1 MTVAKY
7 LRLSAEDADLRRSGK
22 EESNSIVNQ
31 RNLLDAFI
39 DRTPDLSGS
48 RILEFC
54 DDGWSGKNFER
65 PAIKE
70 LLEQVRQG
78 LIHCVIVKD
87 MSRFGRDYLTVGNY
101 ISRVFP
107 FLGVRFIAI
116 NDGIDSIRPSDID
129 SLDTSFKALL
139 YDLYSR
145 DLSRK
150 TRSARRS
157 RAQKG
162 EYFGA
167 RPLYGYVKDPERKNH
182 LIIDLPAAEI
192 VRRIFSMVGGGMSI
206 AQTARVMNQQ
216 QAPTPMQDKTAKG
229 MYAAWN
235 CVGEVNFWTE
245 AMVLK
250 IVRDEQ
256 YTGST
261 VYGRRYYDKIGQSH
275 SVKVSKKDWIVV
287 PDVHE
292 PIVSREEFDRAQ
304 AALKEYKERD
314 VSAGTKAK
322 IRCGGCGHVME
333 RHNTKQPYYDC
344 RTLRVTDKYPCP
356 PEKIPEQEIHAAL
369 LDSLRSMAQ
378 IAVDMDKL
386 LIEQQK
392 EQMQDVA
399 AMRRS
404 LSALQEQVAQLKQ
417 QTKSKYEAFVLGEI
431 GKEVYLAV
439 KAMSRQK
446 EGFLSEQISK
456 LELTMEQTQVVDR
469 SKDGLAG
476 KLRPYLDMEQ
486 LTENILDNL
495 LEQVLVFP
503 GGRLEIRWKFRDELE
518 KLRQMVN
525 SER

>member
-7 LRLSAEDADLRRSGK
+7 LRLSAEDADLRQSGK

-39 DRTPDLSGS
+39 ERTPDLSGS
-48 RILEFC
+48 QILEFC

-70 LLEQVRQG
+70 LLEQTRQG
-78 LIHCVIVKD
+78 LIHCIIVKD

-101 ISRVFP
+101 ISKVFP

-157 RAQKG
+157 RARKG

-182 LIIDLPAAEI
+182 LIIDPPAAEI
-192 VRRIFSMVGGGMSI
+192 VHRIFSMVGSGMSI
-206 AQTARVMNQQ
+206 AQTARVLNQQ

-261 VYGRRYYDKIGQSH
+261 VYGRRYYDQIGQSH

-304 AALKEYKERD
+304 AALKEYKERE
-314 VSAGTKAK
+314 VSAGTKKK
-322 IRCGGCGHVME
+322 IRCGVCGHAME

-344 RTLRVTDKYPCP
+344 RTLRVTDKFPCP

-378 IAVDMDKL
+378 MAVDMDKL
-386 LIEQQK
+386 LREQQK
-392 EQMQDVA
+392 EKVQDVT
-399 AMRRS
+399 AMRRA
-404 LSALQEQVAQLKQ
+404 LSALQEQVSRLKQ
-417 QTKSKYEAFVLGEI
+417 QTKSQYEAFVLGEI
-431 GKEVYLAV
+431 GKEAYLAV
-439 KAMSRQK
+439 KAMARQK
-446 EGFLSEQISK
+446 EEILSEQIAK
-456 LELTMEQTQVVDR
+456 LELSMEQARLAD
-469 SKDGLAG
+469 SNKDGLAV
-476 KLRPYLDMEQ
+476 KLQPYLDVEQ
-486 LTENILDNL
+486 FTEDILDGL

-503 GGRLEIRWKFRDELE
+503 GGRLEIRWKFQDELE
-518 KLRQMVN
+518 RLRKMALG
-525 SER
+525 

>member
-7 LRLSAEDADLRRSGK
+7 LRLSAEDADLRQSGK
-22 EESNSIVNQ
+22 EESISFVNQ

-39 DRTPDLSGS
+39 ERTPDLSGS
-48 RILEFC
+48 KIVEFC
-54 DDGWSGKNFER
+54 DDGWNGKNFER

-70 LLEQVRQG
+70 LLEQTRQG
-78 LIHCVIVKD
+78 LIHCIIVKD

-101 ISRVFP
+101 ISKVFP
-107 FLGVRFIAI
+107 FLGVRFIAV

-182 LIIDLPAAEI
+182 LIIDPPAAEI
-192 VRRIFSMVGGGMSI
+192 VHRIFSMVGGGMSI
-206 AQTARVMNQQ
+206 AQIARAMNQQ
-216 QAPTPMQDKTAKG
+216 QAPTPMQGKTAKG

-261 VYGRRYYDKIGQSH
+261 VYGRRYYDRIGQSH

-314 VSAGTKAK
+314 VLAGTKTK
-322 IRCGGCGHVME
+322 IRCGVCGHAME

-344 RTLRVTDKYPCP
+344 RTLRVTDKFPCP
-356 PEKIPEQEIHAAL
+356 PEKIPEQEIHGAL
-369 LDSLRSMAQ
+369 LDSLRSMVQ
-378 IAVDMDKL
+378 MAVDMDKL
-386 LIEQQK
+386 LREQQK

-399 AMRRS
+399 AMRRA
-404 LSALQEQVAQLKQ
+404 LSALQEQVSQLKRQ
-417 QTKSKYEAFVLGEI
+417 AKGQYEAFVMGEI
-431 GKEVYLAV
+431 GKEAYLAA
-439 KAMSRQK
+439 KAVSRQK
-446 EGFLSEQISK
+446 EQILAEQISK
-456 LELTMEQTQVVDR
+456 LELSMEQVQLAD
-469 SKDGLAG
+469 SKKNGLAAQ
-476 KLRPYLDMEQ
+476 LQPYLNIEQ
-486 LTENILDNL
+486 LTEDILDDL
-495 LEQVLVFP
+495 LAQVLVFP
-503 GGRLEIRWKFRDELE
+503 GGRIEIQWKFRDELGR
-518 KLRQMVN
+518 LREMALG
-525 SER
+525 

>member
-7 LRLSAEDADLRRSGK
+7 LRLSSEDSDLRQSGR

-39 DRTPDLSGS
+39 ERTPDLSS
-48 RILEFC
+48 SKILEFC

-78 LIHCVIVKD
+78 LIHCIIVKD

-101 ISRVFP
+101 ISKVFP

-167 RPLYGYVKDPERKNH
+167 RPLYGYVKNSERKNH
-182 LIIDLPAAEI
+182 LIIDPPAAEI

-206 AQTARVMNQQ
+206 AQTARTMNQQ
-216 QAPTPMQDKTAKG
+216 RAPTPMQDKTAKG

-235 CVGEVNFWTE
+235 CVSEVNFWTE

-261 VYGRRYYDKIGQSH
+261 VYGRRYYDRIGQSH
-275 SVKVSKKDWIVV
+275 SVKVSKKTG
-287 PDVHE
+287 
-292 PIVSREEFDRAQ
+292 S
-304 AALKEYKERD
+304 L
-314 VSAGTKAK
+314 
-322 IRCGGCGHVME
+322 
-333 RHNTKQPYYDC
+333 C
-344 RTLRVTDKYPCP
+344 RVF
-356 PEKIPEQEIHAAL
+356 
-369 LDSLRSMAQ
+369 MN
-378 IAVDMDKL
+378 
-386 LIEQQK
+386 
-392 EQMQDVA
+392 
-399 AMRRS
+399 
-404 LSALQEQVAQLKQ
+404 LS
-417 QTKSKYEAFVLGEI
+417 
-431 GKEVYLAV
+431 
-439 KAMSRQK
+439 
-446 EGFLSEQISK
+446 
-456 LELTMEQTQVVDR
+456 
-469 SKDGLAG
+469 
-476 KLRPYLDMEQ
+476 
-486 LTENILDNL
+486 
-495 LEQVLVFP
+495 FP
-503 GGRLEIRWKFRDELE
+503 GKNLTGRKPL
-518 KLRQMVN
+518 
-525 SER
+525 

>member
-7 LRLSAEDADLRRSGK
+7 LRLSAEDADLRQSGK

-39 DRTPDLSGS
+39 ERTADLSGS
-48 RILEFC
+48 KILEFC

-70 LLEQVRQG
+70 LLEQTRQG
-78 LIHCVIVKD
+78 LIHCIIVKD

-101 ISRVFP
+101 ISKVFP
-107 FLGVRFIAI
+107 FLGVRFIAV
-116 NDGIDSIRPSDID
+116 NDGIDSIRPSNID

-182 LIIDLPAAEI
+182 LIIDPPAAKI
-192 VRRIFSMVGGGMSI
+192 VRHIFSMVGSGMSI
-206 AQTARVMNQQ
+206 AQTAKVLNHQQ
-216 QAPTPMQDKTAKG
+216 ILTPMQYKTAAGSFVNWHCISK
-229 MYAAWN
+229 
-235 CVGEVNFWTE
+235 ENFWTE
-245 AMVLK
+245 AAVLRV
-250 IVRDEQ
+250 VRDEQ

-261 VYGRRYYDKIGQSH
+261 VYGRRYYDIIGQSH
-275 SVKVSKKDWIVV
+275 SVKVSKMDWIIV

-304 AALKEYKERD
+304 AALREYKERD
-314 VSAGTKAK
+314 VPAGTKTK
-322 IRCGGCGHVME
+322 IRCGVCGHAME

-344 RTLRVTDKYPCP
+344 RTLRVTDKFPCP
-356 PEKIPEQEIHAAL
+356 PEKIPEQIIHAAL

-378 IAVDMDKL
+378 MAVDMDKL
-386 LIEQQK
+386 LREQQK
-392 EQMQDVA
+392 EKVQDVA
-399 AMRRS
+399 AIRRT
-404 LSALQEQVAQLKQ
+404 LTALQEQVSQLTRQ
-417 QTKSKYEAFVLGEI
+417 MKSQYEAFVMGEI
-431 GKEVYLAV
+431 GKDAYLAA
-439 KAMSRQK
+439 KAVSRQK
-446 EGFLSEQISK
+446 KEILTEQISK
-456 LELTMEQTQVVDR
+456 LELSMKQVQLAN
-469 SKDGLAG
+469 SNENGLAAQ
-476 KLRPYLDMEQ
+476 LQPYLNIEQ
-486 LTENILDNL
+486 ITECVLDDL
-495 LEQVLVFP
+495 LAQVLVFS
-503 GGRLEIRWKFRDELE
+503 GGRFEIQWKFRDELE
-518 KLRQMVN
+518 RLRWMALK
-525 SER
+525 

>member
-7 LRLSAEDADLRRSGK
+7 LRISAEDADLRQSRK
-22 EESNSIVNQ
+22 EESNSIINQ

-39 DRTPDLSGS
+39 KRTPDLSGS
-48 RILEFC
+48 KIIEFC

-70 LLEQVRQG
+70 LLKQTRQG
-78 LIHCVIVKD
+78 LIHCIIVKD

-101 ISRVFP
+101 ISKVFP

-182 LIIDLPAAEI
+182 LIIDPPAAKI
-192 VRRIFSMVGGGMSI
+192 VRHIFSMVGSGMSI
-206 AQTARVMNQQ
+206 AQTAKVLNHQQ
-216 QAPTPMQDKTAKG
+216 IPTPMQYKTAAGSFVNWHCISK
-229 MYAAWN
+229 
-235 CVGEVNFWTE
+235 ENFWTE
-245 AMVLK
+245 AAVLRV
-250 IVRDEQ
+250 VRDEQ

-261 VYGRRYYDKIGQSH
+261 VYGRRYYDIVGQSH
-275 SVKVSKKDWIVV
+275 SVKVSKKDWIIV

-292 PIVSREEFDRAQ
+292 PIVSREEYDQAQ

-314 VSAGTKAK
+314 VPAGTKTK
-322 IRCGGCGHVME
+322 IRCGVCGHAME
-333 RHNTKQPYYDC
+333 RHNAKQPYYDC
-344 RTLRVTDKYPCP
+344 RTLRVTDKFPCP

-386 LIEQQK
+386 LI
-392 EQMQDVA
+392 
-399 AMRRS
+399 
-404 LSALQEQVAQLKQ
+404 
-417 QTKSKYEAFVLGEI
+417 
-431 GKEVYLAV
+431 
-439 KAMSRQK
+439 SR
-446 EGFLSEQISK
+446 L
-456 LELTMEQTQVVDR
+456 
-469 SKDGLAG
+469 
-476 KLRPYLDMEQ
+476 
-486 LTENILDNL
+486 
-495 LEQVLVFP
+495 
-503 GGRLEIRWKFRDELE
+503 
-518 KLRQMVN
+518 
-525 SER
+525 

>member
-1 MTVAKY
+1 MTVTKY
-7 LRLSAEDADLRRSGK
+7 LRLSAEDADLRQSGK

-39 DRTPDLSGS
+39 ERTPDLSGS
-48 RILEFC
+48 KIIEFC

-70 LLEQVRQG
+70 LLEQIRQG
-78 LIHCVIVKD
+78 LIHFIIVKD

-101 ISRVFP
+101 ISKVFP

-116 NDGIDSIRPSDID
+116 NDGIGSIRSSDID

-157 RAQKG
+157 WAQKG

-182 LIIDLPAAEI
+182 LIIDPPAAEI
-192 VRRIFSMVGGGMSI
+192 VHRIFSTVGGGVSI
-206 AQTARVMNQQ
+206 AQTARAMNQQ
-216 QAPTPMQDKTAKG
+216 QAPTTMQDKTAKG

-235 CVGEVNFWTE
+235 FVGEVNFWTE

-261 VYGRRYYDKIGQSH
+261 VYGRRYYDRIGQSH
-275 SVKVSKKDWIVV
+275 SVKVSKKDWIIV

-314 VSAGTKAK
+314 VSAGAKTK
-322 IRCGGCGHVME
+322 IRCGVCGHAME
-333 RHNTKQPYYDC
+333 RYNTKQPYYDC
-344 RTLRVTDKYPCP
+344 RTLRVTDKFPCL
-356 PEKIPEQEIHAAL
+356 PEKIPEREIHAAL
-369 LDSLRSMAQ
+369 IDSLRAMAQ

-386 LIEQQK
+386 LREQQK
-392 EQMQDVA
+392 EQIQDVT
-399 AMRRS
+399 AMRRA
-404 LSALQEQVAQLKQ
+404 LSALQEQVSRLKQ
-417 QTKSKYEAFVLGEI
+417 QTKSQYEAFALGEI
-431 GKEVYLAV
+431 GKEAYLAA
-439 KAMSRQK
+439 KAASRQK
-446 EGFLSEQISK
+446 EEILTEQISK
-456 LELTMEQTQVVDR
+456 LELSMEQAQLAD
-469 SKDGLAG
+469 SNKNGLAAQ
-476 KLRPYLDMEQ
+476 LQLYLNIEQ
-486 LTENILDNL
+486 LTEDILDDL
-495 LEQVLVFP
+495 LAQVLVFP
-503 GGRLEIRWKFRDELE
+503 GGGLEIQWKFRDELE
-518 KLRQMVN
+518 RLRKIAL
-525 SER
+525 R